1 MANKEKKDSEVNL
14 KDDKSEKT
22 EESEDIKDKLAEM
35 EEELEKKDEEL
46 REYVAHTQRLQ
57 ADFENFRK
65 QSEKQKQN
73 IVKFANQE
81 LIEKILDPYEDLGRA
96 LEKSN
101 NEEELKEGVELIYKK
116 FKDILEKEGLEE
128 IPAEGEKFDSL
139 KHDALLVENNPDI
152 ENGYIIQELMKGY
165 TLKGDVIRYSKV
177 KVCKK

>member
-1 MANKEKKDSEVNL
+1 MANKEKDSKLDSE
-14 KDDKSEKT
+14 DKVSEENKEPET
-22 EESEDIKDKLAEM
+22 MEDKLAKM
-35 EEELEKKDEEL
+35 ESELDKKDEEIQ
-46 REYVAHTQRLQ
+46 EYISHLQRLQ
-57 ADFENFRK
+57 ADFENLIK
-65 QSEKQKQN
+65 QTEKKEKN
-73 IVKFANQE
+73 IIKFANKD

-101 NEEELKEGVELIYKK
+101 SEKELREGVELIYKK
-116 FKDILEKEGLEE
+116 LKDTLKKEGVEE

-139 KHDALLVENNPDI
+139 KHDALLVENDPDV